1 MNVTRRPAAS
11 LTIENFD
18 AETLALLEAVGVP
31 LPDFGDIELDVA
43 FGTPLEM
50 YEPWA
55 TPRELARFEAG
66 VGLKSQAERERE
78 LWAEF
83 LARRCAALD
92 IVAADPT
99 VTVLVRERLVDVLL
113 PYASQL
119 NPASTEVSACHGS
132 VTSAPLAA

>member
-1 MNVTRRPAAS
+1 
-11 LTIENFD
+11 
-18 AETLALLEAVGVP
+18 
-31 LPDFGDIELDVA
+31 
-43 FGTPLEM
+43 M

-66 VGLKSQAERERE
+66 AGLKSQAERERE
-78 LWAEF
+78 LWTEF

-113 PYASQL
+113 PYASQF
-119 NPASTEVSACHGS
+119 NPANTEVSAFHGT
-132 VTSAPLAA
+132 VTVAPLAA